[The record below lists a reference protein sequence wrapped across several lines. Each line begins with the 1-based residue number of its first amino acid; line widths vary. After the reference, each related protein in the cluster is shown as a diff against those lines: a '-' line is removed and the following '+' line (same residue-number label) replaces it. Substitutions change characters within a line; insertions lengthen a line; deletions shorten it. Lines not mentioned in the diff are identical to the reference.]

1 MNINVVAVDDHRV
14 ALLGI
19 ERIIAG
25 AVDIEL
31 VGKYHS
37 MPEVL
42 AHLANPNQPKA
53 DVVLLD
59 LRLGKDSDP
68 LDNVLQLTEA
78 GMPVLVYSSLESPY
92 LMRRAMAG
100 GVCGLVEKTAEPE
113 LLLEALRVA
122 AAGQTFATSEW
133 AGLID
138 SDPLLD
144 AVELSPRQREVVE
157 LYAMGVSAREVGVQ
171 TGLSQ
176 ETVQDYLSRI
186 RVKYSLAGRP
196 AVTKVDLFRRAQEDG
211 FLPGPHE

>member
-42 AHLANPNQPKA
+42 AHLANPNLPKA

-157 LYAMGVSAREVGVQ
+157 LYRSEEHTSELQ
-171 TGLSQ
+171 
-176 ETVQDYLSRI
+176 SRGHLVC
-186 RVKYSLAGRP
+186 R
-196 AVTKVDLFRRAQEDG
+196 
-211 FLPGPHE
+211 